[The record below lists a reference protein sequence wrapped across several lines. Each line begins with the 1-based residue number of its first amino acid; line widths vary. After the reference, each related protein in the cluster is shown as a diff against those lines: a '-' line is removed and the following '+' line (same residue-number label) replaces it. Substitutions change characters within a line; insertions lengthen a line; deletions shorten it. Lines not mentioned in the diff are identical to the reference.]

1 MESYSVHCCLI
12 IGTIPSD
19 EDRLKSFELFRGNS
33 KDVEIV
39 TFDEL
44 SEKLKQLRNF
54 LTSADKGPAVQISE
68 EVPPF

>member
-12 IGTIPSD
+12 IGVMPSD
-19 EDRLKSFELFRGNS
+19 EDQRKTLELFRGNS

-44 SEKLKQLRNF
+44 LEKLKQLREF
-54 LTSADKGPAVQISE
+54 LAYSDTGLAAPICDE
-68 EVPPF
+68 DLPF